1 MAEPLYM
8 DVHVPSAVTE
18 GLRRRGVDVLTSQ
31 EDGTREADDEA
42 LLQRATEL
50 GRALFTQDNDLL
62 MIASQW
68 QQQAREFG
76 GVICSH
82 QLGAGIGSVV
92 EDLEL
97 ISAGS
102 TQDELRNRV
111 IYLPLR

>member
-42 LLQRATEL
+42 LLQRTTEL
-50 GRALFTQDNDLL
+50 GRTLFTQDNDLL
-62 MIASQW
+62 TIASQW
-68 QQQAREFG
+68 QQKGREFA
-76 GVICSH
+76 GVIFSR
-82 QLGAGIGSVV
+82 QLGAGIGSVI

-97 ISAGS
+97 ISACS
-102 TQDELRNRV
+102 AKDELRNRV
-111 IYLPLR
+111 IYLPLL